1 MMAHRAAHPAAATD
15 TPSPA
20 TDATHFPTTAAPAAN
35 PGSGPPAKPLLPPSS
50 PTTTENRVPD
60 TYARLASSFSSF
72 LAVSMHQILFLR
84 SVYPPATFLPVRQ
97 YNHPVKQ
104 SRHPGVCSWINDA
117 CSFVEAALIKS
128 SISAA
133 SFVIVSERTNRP
145 LERYTFDFSQIP
157 QVESTDIHTLFA
169 SAVAAK
175 TGNIEKFDIFQK
187 SANAAQS
194 IPKSV
199 PSTATVDTEAQFRGV
214 LARLASACARL
225 TPLPQHEEYRPALF
239 VILRPNAEPP
249 AGITAEEQWWI
260 PTEPNGLSTV
270 PTESVNG
277 DFPERKSFGNSNSKG
292 LNENNKRPCPNSPKT
307 PSNGTPNNCKR
318 SRAQTVPVRR
328 VDAGEMQLEVWAEE
342 AYGKFEILDRL
353 NTG

>member
-72 LAVSMHQILFLR
+72 LA
-84 SVYPPATFLPVRQ
+84 
-97 YNHPVKQ
+97 

-157 QVESTDIHTLFA
+157 QVESTDIHTPFA

>member
-104 SRHPGVCSWINDA
+104 SRHPG
-117 CSFVEAALIKS
+117 
-128 SISAA
+128 
-133 SFVIVSERTNRP
+133 
-145 LERYTFDFSQIP
+145 IP
-157 QVESTDIHTLFA
+157 QVSSTDIHTPFA

-175 TGNIEKFDIFQK
+175 TGNIEKFEILQQ

-292 LNENNKRPCPNSPKT
+292 LNENNKRPCPISPKT

-318 SRAQTVPVRR
+318 SRAPQTVPVRR
-328 VDAGEMQLEVWAEE
+328 VDAREMQLEVWAEE